1 MQIVVI
7 ETFIYLCYFIQLG
20 HEPTNQLF
28 TLNTSYLVWKTPEK
42 IPRTERIKRKKMTL
56 QKYYHFYALVL
67 RIVVNGNKSLI
78 SDNKD
83 EIGLYEEY

>member
-1 MQIVVI
+1 MNLPTSCLPSIHLI
-7 ETFIYLCYFIQLG
+7 WYGKPPKRF
-20 HEPTNQLF
+20 HELKG
-28 TLNTSYLVWKTPEK
+28 LKE
-42 IPRTERIKRKKMTL
+42 KKMTL